1 MKKILAVLG
10 LSVLGISFV
19 SPAIQKD
26 AKATEVLNKV
36 SVKTKAYKTISADF
50 TYSLKSEDINEKQK
64 GKLQLKGDKYKYSI
78 FGITKISDGKKICT
92 ISDADEEVIITSAN
106 FNDADEFS
114 PSEIFTIYQTGYK
127 YRYIKETT
135 LNNKTVHVIELY
147 PETEKN
153 NPYRRIT
160 MYIDKDE
167 SAIAKIKFYHKTSAK
182 VFSISIDKASY
193 NTTIADTV
201 FACSCGVKK
210 DYDCDDQ
217 TGAK

>member
-1 MKKILAVLG
+1 MKTTLAII
-10 LSVLGISFV
+10 GIAIISLSFV
-19 SPAIQKD
+19 TPVAQKD
-26 AKATEVLNKV
+26 ARATEILNKV
-36 SVKTKAYKTISADF
+36 SAKTKAYKTITADF
-50 TYSLKSEDINEKQK
+50 TYSVKSEDINEKQK
-64 GKLQLKGDKYKYSI
+64 GKLALKGDKYKYSI

-92 ISDADEEVIITSAN
+92 ISDADEEVIITKVD

-114 PSEIFTIYQTGYK
+114 PSEIFTIYQSGYK

-135 LNNKTVHVIELY
+135 LNSKTYHIIELY

-160 MYIDKDE
+160 MYIDKAE
-167 SAIAKIKFYHKTSAK
+167 SAIYKINFYHKTSSK

-193 NTTIADTV
+193 NTVIAETT
-201 FACSCGVKK
+201 FTCGCGIKK

-217 TGAK
+217 TGTK

>member
-1 MKKILAVLG
+1 MKTTLAVIAISIFG
-10 LSVLGISFV
+10 FSFV
-19 SPAIQKD
+19 APSVQKD
-26 AKATEVLNKV
+26 AKATEILNKV
-36 SVKTKAYKTISADF
+36 SAKTKAYKTITADF
-50 TYSLKSEDINEKQK
+50 TYSVKSEDINEKQK

-92 ISDADEEVIITSAN
+92 ISDADEEVIITN
-106 FNDADEFS
+106 VDFNDADEFS
-114 PSEIFTIYQTGYK
+114 PSEIFTIYQSGYK

-135 LNNKTVHVIELY
+135 LKGKTYHIIELY

-160 MYIDKDE
+160 MYINKTE
-167 SAIAKIKFYHKTSAK
+167 FSIYKINFYHKTSSK

-193 NTTIADTV
+193 NTIIADTV
-201 FACSCGVKK
+201 FKCGCGIKK